1 VVSGET
7 GQAKQRF
14 IEGYKAAGTISGGAR
29 YAGVSRNKVY
39 QWMKTDPQFAQDVK
53 QAREEIID
61 SLAEEA
67 TARAKDKSDLD
78 LLSVKNLTRIYK
90 RGDVE
95 VRALDDVSLSVEEGD
110 ITCIMG
116 KSGSGKST
124 LLRHLGL
131 IDTPTY
137 GEISL
142 DGQDVTKLSDSA
154 RARLRLTHLGYIFQE
169 FALLAELTAHENV
182 YLPGMMLGGRK
193 IDYKSRAKEL
203 LEVVALG
210 ERIKHTPRE
219 LSGGEQQRVAIAR
232 ALINNPRIIFAD
244 EPCAN
249 LDTVSADL
257 VMGTLVKLNREL
269 GVTIVFVSHDPDD
282 KKYANRF
289 IFLKDGRQVP
299 EYI

>member
-7 GQAKQRF
+7 GEAKQRF
-14 IEGYKAAGTISGGAR
+14 IEGYKATGTISGGAR
-29 YAGVSRNKVY
+29 HAGVSRNTVY
-39 QWMKTDPQFAQDVK
+39 QWMKSDPQFAEDAR

-61 SLAEEA
+61 SLEEA
-67 TARAKDKSDLD
+67 AIAEAPDRSGLD
-78 LLSVKNLTRIYK
+78 MLSVKNLTRIYK
-90 RGDVE
+90 LGNVE

-124 LLRHLGL
+124 LLRQLGL
-131 IDTPTY
+131 IDTPTS
-137 GEISL
+137 GRIIL
-142 DGQDVTKLSDSA
+142 DGRDVTKLSDSA
-154 RARLRLTHLGYIFQE
+154 RARLRLSRLGYIFQE

-182 YLPGMMLGGRK
+182 YLPGMMLGAKK
-193 IDYKSRAKEL
+193 IDYKNRAKEL
-203 LEVVALG
+203 LELVELG
-210 ERIKHTPRE
+210 ERINHKPRE

-232 ALINNPRIIFAD
+232 ALINDPRVLFAD

-249 LDTVSADL
+249 LDTVSAEL
-257 VMGTLVKLNREL
+257 VMGTLVQLNREL

-282 KKYANRF
+282 KKYANKF

>member
-7 GQAKQRF
+7 GEAKQRF
-14 IEGYKAAGTISGGAR
+14 IEGYKATGTISGGAR
-29 YAGVSRNKVY
+29 HAGVSRNTVY
-39 QWMKTDPQFAQDVK
+39 QWMKSDPHFAEDVK
-53 QAREEIID
+53 QVRVEIID
-61 SLAEEA
+61 SLEEA
-67 TARAKDKSDLD
+67 AIAEAQDRSGLD
-78 LLSVKNLTRIYK
+78 MLSVKNLTRIYK
-90 RGDVE
+90 LGNVE

-124 LLRHLGL
+124 LLRQLGL
-131 IDTPTY
+131 IDTPTS
-137 GEISL
+137 GRIIL
-142 DGQDVTKLSDSA
+142 DGRDVTKLSDSA
-154 RARLRLTHLGYIFQE
+154 RARLRLAHLGYIFQE

-182 YLPGMMLGGRK
+182 YLPGMMLGAKK
-193 IDYKSRAKEL
+193 IDYKNRAKEL
-203 LEVVALG
+203 LELVELG
-210 ERIKHTPRE
+210 ERINHKPRE

-232 ALINNPRIIFAD
+232 ALINDPRVLFAD

-249 LDTVSADL
+249 LDTVSAEL
-257 VMGTLVKLNREL
+257 VMGTLVQLNREL

-282 KKYANRF
+282 KKYANKF